1 MAALMMSGII
11 SAENVSGTTGER
23 SEQQL
28 ITAAKCGDKPAFGEL
43 CERHTKQIFRVAVRI
58 TRNREDAEDA
68 MQDSFLNAYVHLKNF
83 DGRSKFVTWLT
94 RIAINSALMKLR
106 KKRATPEISMDQNDA
121 MPESR
126 SHFEFPDKAL
136 NPEQAFYQSES
147 RKLLDAA
154 IARLRPRTR
163 KVVELQVLQEM
174 SMKEAART
182 LEISETAAKSR
193 MFHARE
199 SLRASL
205 SARGSSLF
213 LQASARRHASVAPTR
228 F

>member
-1 MAALMMSGII
+1 MATLVMSGII
-11 SAENVSGTTGER
+11 PIENVGEITGDLGER

-28 ITAAKCGDKPAFGEL
+28 VSAAKCGDKSAFGEL
-43 CERHTKQIFRVAVRI
+43 CERHTRQIFRIAVRV
-58 TRNREDAEDA
+58 TRNREDAEDV
-68 MQDSFLNAYVHLKNF
+68 MQDSFLNAYAHLKNF

-106 KKRATPEISMDQNDA
+106 KKRSTPEISMDQNDVTT
-121 MPESR
+121 ESR
-126 SHFEFPDKAL
+126 PHFEFPDNAM
-136 NPEQAFYQSES
+136 NPEEAFYQNES
-147 RKLLDAA
+147 KKILDAA

-163 KVVELQVLQEM
+163 KVVELQMRQEM
-174 SMKEAART
+174 SVKEAART

-205 SARGSSLF
+205 SARGSSF
-213 LQASARRHASVAPTR
+213 I
-228 F
+228 

>member
-1 MAALMMSGII
+1 MATLLTSGII
-11 SAENVSGTTGER
+11 SVENVGELTGESGLR

-28 ITAAKCGDKPAFGEL
+28 IAAAKCGDKSAFGEL
-43 CERHTKQIFRVAVRI
+43 CERHSRQIFRAAVRV

-106 KKRATPEISMDQNDA
+106 KKRATPEISMDQDDA
-121 MPESR
+121 ATESR
-126 SHFEFPDKAL
+126 PHFEFPDKAPD
-136 NPEQAFYQSES
+136 PEAMYCQSEN
-147 RKLLDAA
+147 KKILNAA
-154 IARLRPRTR
+154 IAKLRPRTR
-163 KVVELQVLQEM
+163 KVVELQMIHEM
-174 SMKEAART
+174 SLKEAARA

-199 SLRASL
+199 SLRTAL
-205 SARGSSLF
+205 SVAGSSLF
-213 LQASARRHASVAPTR
+213 LEGKAPVHAPL
-228 F
+228 

>member
-11 SAENVSGTTGER
+11 SVENASGTTGKR

-28 ITAAKCGDKPAFGEL
+28 IAAAKCGDKSAFGEL
-43 CERHTKQIFRVAVRI
+43 CERHTRQIFRVAVRV

-68 MQDSFLNAYVHLKNF
+68 MQDSFLSAYIHLKNF

-106 KKRATPEISMDQNDA
+106 KKRATPEISMDQDDA
-121 MPESR
+121 TPESR
-126 SHFEFPDKAL
+126 PHFEFPDKAL
-136 NPEQAFYQSES
+136 NPEETFYQSES
-147 RKLLDAA
+147 KKILDAA

-163 KVVELQVLQEM
+163 KIVELQIFQEM
-174 SMKEAART
+174 SVKEAART

-193 MFHARE
+193 MYHARE
-199 SLRASL
+199 SLRRSL
-205 SARGSSLF
+205 SAES
-213 LQASARRHASVAPTR
+213 AS
-228 F
+228 FC

>member
-1 MAALMMSGII
+1 MATLVMSGII
-11 SAENVSGTTGER
+11 SVETVRETSGDLCLR
-23 SEQQL
+23 NEQQL
-28 ITAAKCGDKPAFGEL
+28 IAAAKSGDRSAFGEL
-43 CERHTKQIFRVAVRI
+43 CERHTRQIFRVAVRVM
-58 TRNREDAEDA
+58 RNREDAEDA
-68 MQDSFLNAYVHLKNF
+68 MQDSFLNAYVHLRTF

-106 KKRATPEISMDQNDA
+106 KKRSTPEIPIDQNDA
-121 MPESR
+121 MTESR
-126 SHFEFPDKAL
+126 PYFEIPDKAL
-136 NPEQAFYQSES
+136 NPEETLYQSET
-147 RKLLDAA
+147 KKILGAA

-163 KVVELQVLQEM
+163 KVVELQIVHEM
-174 SMKEAART
+174 SLKEAART

-205 SARGSSLF
+205 SAQGSSF
-213 LQASARRHASVAPTR
+213 

>member
-1 MAALMMSGII
+1 MATLVMSGIVTVE
-11 SAENVSGTTGER
+11 SLSGTTGVLELRNER
-23 SEQQL
+23 QL
-28 ITAAKCGDKPAFGEL
+28 IAAAKCGDKSAFGEL
-43 CERHTKQIFRVAVRI
+43 CERHARQIFRVAIRI

-106 KKRATPEISMDQNDA
+106 KKRITPEISIDQDDERTEFRA
-121 MPESR
+121 
-126 SHFEFPDKAL
+126 HFEFPDKAP
-136 NPEQAFYQSES
+136 NPEETFYQGES
-147 RKLLDAA
+147 KKILNAA

-163 KVVELQVLQEM
+163 KVVELQIFQEM
-174 SMKEAART
+174 SLKEAARA

-193 MFHARE
+193 MFHARL

-205 SARGSSLF
+205 SAKE
-213 LQASARRHASVAPTR
+213 ASFV
-228 F
+228 